1 MTTYGYHKKNDK
13 NLTVRNVDKCKW
25 QPKLLL
31 NAHLYFPKAAIAS
44 ARSVSCNNH
53 KILLRYCNQR
63 IFIYSMPVNHCNRSS
78 NKYLIHEFSSLDN
91 IEPGLFD
98 NQRPPRSRPSPQ
110 PSRPP
115 PPPPPPP
122 PGLAKIN

>member
-1 MTTYGYHKKNDK
+1 
-13 NLTVRNVDKCKW
+13 
-25 QPKLLL
+25 
-31 NAHLYFPKAAIAS
+31 
-44 ARSVSCNNH
+44 
-53 KILLRYCNQR
+53 
-63 IFIYSMPVNHCNRSS
+63 MPVNHCNRSS

-115 PPPPPPP
+115 PPPPP
-122 PGLAKIN
+122 GLAKINWPITRAKKPKPQAGSLAQFPHHDRIPSQLAQSVNKNKNKSKGQRKKN